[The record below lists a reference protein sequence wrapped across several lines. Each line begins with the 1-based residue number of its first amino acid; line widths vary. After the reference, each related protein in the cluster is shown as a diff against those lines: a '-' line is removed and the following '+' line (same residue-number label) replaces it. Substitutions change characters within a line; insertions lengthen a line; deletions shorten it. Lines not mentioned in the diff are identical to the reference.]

1 MGIRNLKSTT
11 PGSRFASRNDFAEI
25 TKHSPEKK
33 LTSALRKTGGRNN
46 RGRITSRHI
55 GGGHKRRY
63 RIIDF
68 KRNKFDIEGTVATIE
83 YDPNRSSRIALIRYE
98 DGDLR

>member
-46 RGRITSRHI
+46 RGRITS
-55 GGGHKRRY
+55 
-63 RIIDF
+63 
-68 KRNKFDIEGTVATIE
+68 
-83 YDPNRSSRIALIRYE
+83 
-98 DGDLR
+98 

>member
-46 RGRITSRHI
+46 RGRISSRHI
-55 GGGHKRRY
+55 GGGHKK
-63 RIIDF
+63 IIPDKSKNF
-68 KRNKFDIEGTVATIE
+68 FGMIC
-83 YDPNRSSRIALIRYE
+83 P
-98 DGDLR
+98 